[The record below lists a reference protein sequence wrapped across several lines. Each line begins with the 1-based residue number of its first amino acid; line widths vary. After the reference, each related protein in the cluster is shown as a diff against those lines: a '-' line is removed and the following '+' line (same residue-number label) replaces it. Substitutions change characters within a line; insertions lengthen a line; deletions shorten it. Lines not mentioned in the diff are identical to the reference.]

1 MEVKKAKKVI
11 ARPVQVNSSQTSSA
25 TTTVRTAVAVTR
37 PTFIGI
43 KDVQRLYLPMLS
55 LKKIGKIVTL
65 HVHIPFSHLLLKY
78 FLKSVFDVIILGSR
92 SMKKAIQFDWIAFYI

>member
-25 TTTVRTAVAVTR
+25 TTTTVRTAVGVTR
-37 PTFIGI
+37 PTLIGI

-55 LKKIGKIVTL
+55 LTKIRKIVTL
-65 HVHIPFSHLLLKY
+65 HVHTIKVGNKFLVQKDQLEKLLSNPEIK
-78 FLKSVFDVIILGSR
+78 IL
-92 SMKKAIQFDWIAFYI
+92 

>member
-11 ARPVQVNSSQTSSA
+11 ARPVHVNSNQQPSVNA
-25 TTTVRTAVAVTR
+25 GVRTTVAVTR

-55 LKKIGKIVTL
+55 LKKIRKIVTL
-65 HVHIPFSHLLLKY
+65 HVHTIKVGNKFLINKEQLELLLQNPDIKY
-78 FLKSVFDVIILGSR
+78 L
-92 SMKKAIQFDWIAFYI
+92 

>member
-11 ARPVQVNSSQTSSA
+11 ARPVQVNSNQTSSA
-25 TTTVRTAVAVTR
+25 TTTTTVRTAVAVTR

-55 LKKIGKIVTL
+55 LKKIRKIVTL
-65 HVHIPFSHLLLKY
+65 HVHTIKVGNKFLVQKDQLEKLLSNPDIK
-78 FLKSVFDVIILGSR
+78 IL
-92 SMKKAIQFDWIAFYI
+92 

>member
-25 TTTVRTAVAVTR
+25 TTTTVRTAVAVTR

-55 LKKIGKIVTL
+55 IKKIRKIVNNNVHTIKAGNKIMVNREQLEKLLHNPEIKTL
-65 HVHIPFSHLLLKY
+65 
-78 FLKSVFDVIILGSR
+78 
-92 SMKKAIQFDWIAFYI
+92 